1 MKKLVVM
8 KIRPT
13 KESTRKIIVALEKA
27 AKKSKSK
34 LLRKVA
40 EALNSA
46 SRKRVKV
53 NIYKLS
59 KVAKKMSGK
68 TLIVPGKVLST
79 GEPVDN
85 MNIVCLD
92 YSEKAKQKIEKAK
105 GKMHTFSD
113 LEKLSLKPNEMVIV
127 K

>member
-1 MKKLVVM
+1 M
-8 KIRPT
+8 KIKPT
-13 KESTRKIIVALEKA
+13 KESTRKTIVALEKA
-27 AKKSKSK
+27 AKKSKNK

-59 KVAKKMSGK
+59 KIGKKSGDK
-68 TLIVPGKVLST
+68 TLVVPGKVLSA
-79 GEPVDN
+79 GEPIEN
-85 MNIVCLD
+85 MKIVCLAC
-92 YSEKAKQKIEKAK
+92 SEKAKRKIEEAK
-105 GKMHTFSD
+105 GKIFTFANF
-113 LEKLSLKPNEMVIV
+113 EKLNLKPNEMVIV